1 MEWWLLASFGRW
13 EVKLDRV
20 GLVLGVV
27 GNLCLAFLFFP
38 VTRTSSVLPLFGLT
52 SEGSI
57 KYHIWLGHITMV
69 LFTAHGIVYIV
80 YWIIIGRYSEVI
92 KLSSIFRVVITDNDV
107 IYTHLYYVS
116 WPKHLRYQ
124 KKKITLTCMPLLLLQ
139 LIHANIN

>member
-1 MEWWLLASFGRW
+1 
-13 EVKLDRV
+13 
-20 GLVLGVV
+20 
-27 GNLCLAFLFFP
+27 
-38 VTRTSSVLPLFGLT
+38 
-52 SEGSI
+52 
-57 KYHIWLGHITMV
+57 MV

-124 KKKITLTCMPLLLLQ
+124 KKKNYTNVYASTIV
-139 LIHANIN
+139 AINTRQY